1 MAGLLLRGY
10 KFGSRTVTSL
20 PQSRSKPAIAV
31 SMETDD
37 EGMKVKA
44 VGLVEAAGRKR
55 TRRGIEIG
63 LALGA

>member
-1 MAGLLLRGY
+1 
-10 KFGSRTVTSL
+10 
-20 PQSRSKPAIAV
+20 
-31 SMETDD
+31 METDD

-63 LALGA
+63 LALGS